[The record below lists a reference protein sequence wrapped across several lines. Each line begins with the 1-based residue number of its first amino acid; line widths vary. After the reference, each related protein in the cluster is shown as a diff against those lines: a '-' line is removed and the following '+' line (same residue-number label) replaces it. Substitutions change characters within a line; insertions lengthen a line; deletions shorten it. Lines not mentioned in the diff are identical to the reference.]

1 MEKVKSWAE
10 EEQKLINLKY
20 IANKNSD
27 NKIKIFGESFV
38 KKNSKNCKMII
49 NKKEYL
55 LKAFLD
61 KNAIISKN
69 NIFEIKLKIIKPLQ
83 TMKEMFLKCEYLKSF
98 FENNLDISSVTD
110 ISNMFYEC
118 KNLSELSDISK
129 WNTSKI
135 TDMSYMFKGCELL
148 YYIPDIS
155 TWDTSKVNDMS
166 FMFAEC
172 SGLTILPDISRWNIS
187 NVTDLSCMFM
197 GCSSLLDIPDISRWN
212 TSNIN
217 YMSNMFKDCV
227 SLTCLSDIS
236 NWDTSNLAF
245 INDIFR
251 ECLSLPKKLIEK
263 QLT

>member
-1 MEKVKSWAE
+1 MEKTKNQNKE
-10 EEQKLINLKY
+10 EHKLIILKY
-20 IANKNSD
+20 ITNKNND
-27 NKIKIFGESFV
+27 NKIKIFGEFFV
-38 KKNSKNCKMII
+38 KKNKKNCKIII
-49 NKKEYL
+49 NKKEYML
-55 LKAFLD
+55 NTYLD
-61 KNAIISKN
+61 KNTINSKS

-83 TMKEMFLKCEYLKSF
+83 TLKEMFLNCAYLKSF
-98 FENNLDISSVTD
+98 LENNLDISNVTD

-135 TDMSYMFKGCELL
+135 TDMSNMFKGCELL

-155 TWDTSKVNDMS
+155 GWDTSNVNDMS
-166 FMFAEC
+166 YMFAEC
-172 SGLTILPDISRWNIS
+172 SGLPILPDISKWNIS

-197 GCSSLLDIPDISRWN
+197 GCSSLLEFPDISKWD

-227 SLTCLSDIS
+227 SLTCLVDIS
-236 NWDTSNLAF
+236 NWDTHNLAF

-251 ECLSLPKKLIEK
+251 ECLSLPKKSIEK